1 MGEVTMLHRA
11 LPSTTRRELL
21 RTALSGSALGL
32 ALTVPG
38 IARAVAAS
46 SVTIENFSAS
56 GRSLGKQ
63 GFAKIVRTEDEWRR
77 TLSPESFEV
86 TRHADTETPFT
97 GIYWNQH
104 ADGLYR
110 CICCTTALFDSRT
123 KFESGTGWPSFY
135 QPISRDN
142 VVEISDTSFGM
153 TRTAVS
159 CRRCDAHLGHV
170 FDDGPKPTGLRYC
183 MNSAAL
189 KFNPRVGV

>member
-1 MGEVTMLHRA
+1 MFQQASSGK
-11 LPSTTRRELL
+11 TRRDLL
-21 RTALSGSALGL
+21 RLAASGGVLGL
-32 ALTVPG
+32 ALLAPGLSRAAGVPE
-38 IARAVAAS
+38 
-46 SVTIENFSAS
+46 VTIENFSAS
-56 GRSLGKQ
+56 GKSLGKQ
-63 GFAKIVRTEDEWRR
+63 RVAKVIRTEDEWRR
-77 TLSPESFEV
+77 MLAPESFEV
-86 TRHADTETPFT
+86 ARHADTEAPFT

-110 CICCTTALFDSRT
+110 CICCATALFDSRT

-142 VVEISDTSFGM
+142 VVEVSDATFGM
-153 TRTAVS
+153 TRTAIS

-189 KFNPRVGV
+189 KFSPRTAV